1 MEAPSIPGGG
11 AVVMMDDLG
20 GRCRNDEK
28 AKSTPA
34 SAFATEA
41 GLAGVGC
48 IPAQGESLA
57 RAAGITMNGHASDRN
72 GEHKLTLTAGKPGQG

>member
-1 MEAPSIPGGG
+1 
-11 AVVMMDDLG
+11 MMDDLG
-20 GRCRNDEK
+20 GRCRNEEK

-41 GLAGVGC
+41 GLAGSVAYPHRGSHS
-48 IPAQGESLA
+48 P
-57 RAAGITMNGHASDRN
+57 RAAAITMNGHASDRN